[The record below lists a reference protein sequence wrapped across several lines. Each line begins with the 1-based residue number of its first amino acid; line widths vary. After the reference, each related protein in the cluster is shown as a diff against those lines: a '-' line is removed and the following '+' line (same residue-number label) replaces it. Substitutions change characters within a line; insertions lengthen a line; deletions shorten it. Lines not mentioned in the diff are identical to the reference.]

1 VLRKGFGQYLDA
13 KRSGVEHRMVGRV
26 HCRQGDGVDELG
38 LLEGMG
44 WLGTR
49 ERRDPVAGLGRG
61 PVRGMPAAEPDLGS
75 GAVAPE
81 VGVAGGIA
89 GRIQEQGL
97 VGHIHLMVSL
107 QQRPVFQAYIAEASA
122 GELYASLHTASLP
135 C

>member
-1 VLRKGFGQYLDA
+1 
-13 KRSGVEHRMVGRV
+13 
-26 HCRQGDGVDELG
+26 VDELG

-75 GAVAPE
+75 GAVALG
-81 VGVAGGIA
+81 VDVAGGTV
-89 GRIQEQGL
+89 GRILEQAL
-97 VGHIHLMVSL
+97 VGHSHLLVSL
-107 QQRPVFQAYIAEASA
+107 KHSTVRC
-122 GELYASLHTASLP
+122 SLH